1 MSNGREKRGEDVT
14 NRLSQRFGDEPE
26 EDAESDESAENE
38 QSSQNSKNHKN
49 SMTEANTQSADSVES
64 AQTDN
69 IKDRPS
75 VLMYLTEEI
84 HSELD
89 LRFDELNLQHKREH
103 GEALEKNRDFYPAV
117 IKAALEGKEIQEVL
131 EEER

>member
-38 QSSQNSKNHKN
+38 QSSQNSKNHKS

-64 AQTDN
+64 AQTNN

-75 VLMYLTEEI
+75 VLMYLPEEI

-103 GEALEKNRDFYPAV
+103 GEALGKNRDFYPAV
-117 IKAALEGKEIQEVL
+117 IKAGLEGKEIQEVL

>member
-26 EDAESDESAENE
+26 EDAESDGSAENE

-103 GEALEKNRDFYPAV
+103 GDALEKNRDFYPAV